1 MFISCGI
8 SSQLHVSCLEFL
20 LLWCLLMILSWSR
33 FSDFLRDEKR
43 TRENSSFYSCSTGPV
58 YMGLPVKLKLFSVI
72 LHYQYLSTKLLSSAP
87 QHRTMFH
94 KNDIDR
100 NRNNMR
106 CVGGRR
112 SPKHSID
119 SASPAPGTSF
129 ECFRLRSPPIWNCY
143 HHYGQKWRIHN
154 NQPNV
159 RPPNCC
165 CYPRGWWY
173 LWVLRRRRLMRGW
186 FGGCRW
192 CFVSMRPWWFI
203 FRPFLGWVC
212 ESQADD
218 AGLCTFCTIDE
229 SFSQLFFRW
238 SLHMVYLIQLFFFD
252 VSCNFLNDQN

>member
-1 MFISCGI
+1 MSVWVDSLWIGTKKIFC
-8 SSQLHVSCLEFL
+8 QTDRNWWRKFL
-20 LLWCLLMILSWSR
+20 PLNFM
-33 FSDFLRDEKR
+33 
-43 TRENSSFYSCSTGPV
+43 YSCSTGPV

-72 LHYQYLSTKLLSSAP
+72 LHYQYLSTKLLSSAS
-87 QHRTMFH
+87 QHKTMFH

-100 NRNNMR
+100 IRNNIG

-119 SASPAPGTSF
+119 SASRGASF
-129 ECFRLRSPPIWNCY
+129 ECFRLRSPPIHPMLSWNCR

-159 RPPNCC
+159 RPPNRC

-218 AGLCTFCTIDE
+218 DAGLCTFCTIPTTCKPD
-229 SFSQLFFRW
+229 LGA
-238 SLHMVYLIQLFFFD
+238 VDTLFFFQYIE
-252 VSCNFLNDQN
+252 LY